1 MLSFSHLIPE
11 AIDSFATSSANG
23 YQAVYYVLFGF
34 MAMLFVEKVAFD
46 ADHHISDSEEEVV
59 SPTSSPI
66 SIATVSL
73 DSADGKTPSSPALT
87 TLSPSGKTTS
97 SFKLNSAIILCLAM
111 SIHSFFE
118 AAALGLSRDR
128 MAAYLMTACIGLH
141 QPAESIALV
150 VAFLKSNMSQQRM
163 ILWLSAFSC
172 VALFGSLAGIAV
184 DALATQTMEAIIVAM
199 TAGTFI
205 YVGATEIV
213 SEEFEEGDFTVK
225 MQKFLAY
232 IGGMVSMY
240 LITGTTAAM
249 EKHL

>member
-11 AIDSFATSSANG
+11 AIDSFATSSGNG

-46 ADHHISDSEEEVV
+46 ADHHNLSDSEEEVV
-59 SPTSSPI
+59 TPPPI

-73 DSADGKTPSSPALT
+73 DSLDGKTTTTSPVLT
-87 TLSPSGKTTS
+87 TPSNKTTS

-118 AAALGLSRDR
+118 AAALGLSRDH

-150 VAFLKSNMSQQRM
+150 VAFLKSNMPQQRV

-184 DALATQTMEAIIVAM
+184 DALATQTMEAIIVAV

-213 SEEFEEGDFTVK
+213 SEEFEEGDFTAK